1 MTTPLDELTEAMARA
16 IYERVNG
23 TGCRPWRSIDHKPSY
38 REQARAALSA
48 IDALGLVV
56 VPGEGAATVTMCKA
70 ALDVVVCYDGPRTED
85 EAALL
90 EIGPQ
95 WDAMLAASPYRRT

>member
-1 MTTPLDELTEAMARA
+1 MTTPLEELIEAMARKICEA
-16 IYERVNG
+16 
-23 TGCRPWRSIDHKPSY
+23 TGDDWM
-38 REQARAALSA
+38 REGPGGLGSAYAPIVDAALFA
-48 IDALGLVV
+48 IDSLGLVI
-56 VPGEGAATVTMCKA
+56 VPGKATVTMCKA

-95 WDAMLAASPYRRT
+95 WDAMLAASPYRRA